1 MATVGPGGSG
11 GYAAHE
17 REGECVTPE
26 ADLIESLAARARS
39 VSLIDGEV
47 LVEQGDAADKVYFI
61 ESGRMSASKST
72 PQGDV
77 VVGTVETGHVIGE
90 VTVVAGGL
98 RTATL
103 RALGDVEVLEI
114 ERIDFEGWLNAHPE
128 TADRVSDEA
137 RERVDRT
144 NVATMVAE
152 LMGSTDQAVLQRV
165 VDSVGWRRLE
175 AGEVLFQQG
184 DEADAAYFVVGG
196 RVSVHIVDDG
206 EERLVAE
213 LGRGEVVGELGLLDR
228 APRSATVRAVRDTT
242 LASFSTST
250 FEDLVATAPSMMLN
264 VTRRILTRMRSP
276 SRSRFDRASSLTV
289 AVTAPCDADAFVAE
303 MVVEIA
309 RFGTTKHLSSDRV
322 DRVLNRTAISQ
333 ATTDNV
339 GVPRLAE
346 FMHEADVGND
356 HVVLQTDRGVTAW
369 TRRALRQA
377 DRVVVVCSANP
388 GSAERELISEIFA
401 TIDDAGH
408 VARMLAV
415 LHPPSADRPRRT
427 ATLLRLAET
436 DDVVHVRSGSSDDVA
451 RLARLASGHGYG
463 LVLSGGGARGFAHLG
478 VLRALHEHGVP
489 IDQVAGC
496 SMGSAI
502 AAGIALDLR
511 GEDLLDLVEQQFHK
525 LLDYTL
531 PVVSI
536 VKGQRIMA
544 NIEATLGGWD
554 IEDLWLP
561 YYCVSTNLTKSR
573 LEVHRRG
580 STALAVRASVAIP
593 GVLPPVPREGDLL
606 VDGGVLNN
614 MPFEVMRDDS
624 TIGTIIAV
632 DVAPDQGPRAR
643 ADYGMSVSGFRALG
657 ASLRRSK
664 SIYPSVTS
672 VLLRSMLTGAVRN
685 QKASMEDGSIDL
697 LLTMN
702 LPGIGLLDFERSR
715 EVADAGYEASVT
727 KVSAWV
733 ATRSE
738 LGAN

>member
-1 MATVGPGGSG
+1 MTL
-11 GYAAHE
+11 
-17 REGECVTPE
+17 E
-26 ADLIESLAARARS
+26 AELIEGLSAHSRS
-39 VSLIDGEV
+39 VTLGDGEV
-47 LVEQGDAADKVYFI
+47 LVEQGDTADRVYFI
-61 ESGRMSASKST
+61 ESGRMAASKAT
-72 PQGDV
+72 PQGEV
-77 VVGTVETGHVIGE
+77 VVGTVEAGHVIGE
-90 VTVVAGGL
+90 VTVVAGGV

-103 RALGDVEVLEI
+103 RALGPVRVLEI
-114 ERIDFEGWLNAHPE
+114 DREDFEDWLNAHPE
-128 TADRVSDEA
+128 MADSVSDEA

-152 LMGSTDQAVLQRV
+152 LMGSTDQALVQQV
-165 VDSVGWRRLE
+165 VDRVGWRRLE
-175 AGEVLFQQG
+175 AGALLFRQG
-184 DEADAAYFVVGG
+184 DVADAAYFVVGG
-196 RVSVHIVDDG
+196 RVSVHVVDDG
-206 EERLVAE
+206 DERLVAE

-242 LASFSTST
+242 LAAFSTDT
-250 FEDLVATAPSMMLN
+250 FEELVATSPAMMLN

-276 SRSRFDRASSLTV
+276 SQRKFDRASSLTV
-289 AVTAPCDADAFVAE
+289 AVTAPCDADALVAE
-303 MVVEIA
+303 MAAEIA

-333 ATTDNV
+333 AATDNV

-356 HVVLQTDRGVTAW
+356 HVLLQTDREMTAW

-377 DRVVVVCSANP
+377 DRVVVVCSPHPDA
-388 GSAERELISEIFA
+388 AERALISEIFS
-401 TIDDAGH
+401 TIDDTGH
-408 VARMLAV
+408 VPRMLAV
-415 LHPPSADRPRRT
+415 AHPASADRPRNT
-427 ATLLRLAET
+427 AELLAFT
-436 DDVVHVRSGSSDDVA
+436 GADDVVHVRSGSAADVA

-478 VLRALHEHGVP
+478 VLRALQEHGIPV
-489 IDQVAGC
+489 DRVAGC

-502 AAGIALDLR
+502 AAAMALDVH
-511 GEDLLDLVEQQFHK
+511 GEELTALVEQQFHK

-531 PVVSI
+531 PVVSVI
-536 VKGQRIMA
+536 KGQRIMA

-554 IEDLWLP
+554 IEDLWVP

-580 STALAVRASVAIP
+580 STAVAVRASVAIP
-593 GVLPPVPREGDLL
+593 GVLPPVPHEGDLL

-624 TIGTIIAV
+624 TVGTIIAV

-643 ADYGMSVSGFRALG
+643 ADYGLSVSGFRALG
-657 ASLRRSK
+657 ASLKRSR
-664 SIYPSVTS
+664 SVYPSVTS

-697 LLTMN
+697 LVAMH
-702 LPGIGLLDFERSR
+702 LPGIGLLDFERTR
-715 EVADAGYEASVT
+715 EVADAGHEASLPIVREW
-727 KVSAWV
+727 A
-733 ATRSE
+733 ATRPELSST

>member
-1 MATVGPGGSG
+1 MTL
-11 GYAAHE
+11 
-17 REGECVTPE
+17 EG
-26 ADLIESLAARARS
+26 DLIESLAPRARP
-39 VSLIDGEV
+39 VSLGDGDT
-47 LVEQGDAADKVYFI
+47 LVEQGDAADTVYFI
-61 ESGRMSASKST
+61 QSGQVSASKRT

-77 VVGTVETGHVIGE
+77 VVGVIEAGRVIGE
-90 VTVVAGGL
+90 VTVVAGGF

-103 RALGDVEVLEI
+103 RALGPVEVLEI
-114 ERIDFEGWLNAHPE
+114 DRVDFEDWLNAHPE
-128 TADRVSDEA
+128 MADRVSDEA

-152 LMGSTDQAVLQRV
+152 LMGSTDQALVQQV
-165 VDSVGWRRLE
+165 VDRVGWRRLE

-184 DEADAAYFVVGG
+184 DAPDAAYFVVGG
-196 RVSVHIVDDG
+196 RVMVLVDDDG

-242 LASFSTST
+242 LASFSSAT
-250 FEDLVATAPSMMLN
+250 FEELVATSPSMMLN

-276 SRSRFDRASSLTV
+276 TQRKFDRASSLTV

-303 MVVEIA
+303 MVREIA
-309 RFGTTKHLSSDRV
+309 RFGTAKHLSSDRV

-333 ATTDNV
+333 VATDNV

-356 HVVLQTDRGVTAW
+356 HVVLQTDPDITAW

-377 DRVVVVCSANP
+377 DRVVVVCSPRPDAT
-388 GSAERELISEIFA
+388 ERALISAIFA
-401 TIDDAGH
+401 TIDDADH

-415 LHPPSADRPRRT
+415 LHPPSTDRPRGT
-427 ATLLRLAET
+427 AALAELARA
-436 DDVVHVRSGSSDDVA
+436 DDVVHVRSGSSSDVA

-478 VLRALHEHGVP
+478 VLQALHEHGVP
-489 IDQVAGC
+489 VDQVAGC

-502 AAGIALDLR
+502 AAAIALDLR
-511 GEDLLDLVEQQFHK
+511 GEALLALVEQQFHK

-531 PVVSI
+531 PVVSLI
-536 VKGQRIMA
+536 KGQRIMQ
-544 NIEATLGGWD
+544 NVEATLGGWD

-561 YYCVSTNLTKSR
+561 FYCVSTNLTKSR
-573 LEVHRRG
+573 LEVHRSG
-580 STALAVRASVAIP
+580 SVGLAVRASVAIP
-593 GVLPPVPREGDLL
+593 GVLPPVPYDGDLL

-632 DVAPDQGPRAR
+632 DVAPDRGPRAR
-643 ADYGMSVSGFRALG
+643 ADFGLSVSGFKALG
-657 ASLRRSK
+657 ASLGRSQ
-664 SIYPSVTS
+664 SIYPSLTS

-697 LLTMN
+697 VVAMH
-702 LPGIGLLDFERSR
+702 LPGIGLLEFERSR
-715 EVADAGYEASVT
+715 EVAQAGYEASVEI
-727 KVSAWV
+727 VSDWA
-733 ATRSE
+733 AARSE
-738 LGAN
+738 LGAIA